1 MVHGKGEL
9 QIPLKNS
16 KVLPLL
22 KVLSLNTVKNRTYN
36 DFERSWLL

>member
-1 MVHGKGEL
+1 MVYVKGKL
-9 QIPLKNS
+9 QTHLKNS

-22 KVLSLNTVKNRTYN
+22 TVLSLNTDKNRLYN